1 MSQVFNYGK
10 GYPEGQ
16 AMQIQWPP
24 ERLQYTNG
32 KEPQSP
38 YFPKQTGLPKK
49 VQVRDATNARFTRN
63 ARYAIYQNMHDK
75 NSQVWY
81 SNQNS
86 YIPTQQR
93 WIDIL
98 AKEVD

>member
-1 MSQVFNYGK
+1 MCIRDS
-10 GYPEGQ
+10 
-16 AMQIQWPP
+16 
-24 ERLQYTNG
+24 G

-38 YFPKQTGLPKK
+38 YYPKQTNLPKK

-63 ARYAIYQNMHDK
+63 ARYAIYQSMHDK